1 MMMMKRIKSPV
12 LFDANIFMNF
22 KGQLEFL
29 FSLFDNVLIH
39 KQVMEEVLE
48 ETIKNEIDLIIK
60 DNEAVKIVEDS
71 IIKGDVE
78 KRLFEECDKELKDT
92 FNIKD
97 SKDLGEYKTLLYA
110 KFNGIKL
117 LSSQDTT
124 VWRFVTESTYFNDV
138 DCITIQDL
146 AYLIYLNADK
156 KKDRRLGKSLYNYF
170 GRKEHSFDSFKRYME
185 RNNNEIPK
193 YIEFENVRIEN
204 YNQLVEGYAE
214 FYSKER
220 FGSKKEIEREIVNT
234 ARNNLDTCINCLY
247 SRINKRNIDYN
258 NRICSLKCNLS
269 DDKCLEV
276 REDFSEN
283 IRKRTVEY

>member
-1 MMMMKRIKSPV
+1 MMNRIKSPV
-12 LFDANIFMNF
+12 LFDANILMNF

-39 KQVMEEVLE
+39 KQVMEEVLD

-60 DNEAVKIVEDS
+60 ENEGVKIVEDS
-71 IIKGDVE
+71 IIEGDVE
-78 KRLFEECDKELKDT
+78 KRLFEECDKELKNI

-124 VWRFVTESTYFNDV
+124 VWRFVTESIYFNDI

-146 AYLIYLNADK
+146 AYLIYLNANK

-193 YIEFENVRIEN
+193 YIEFENIRIGN

-214 FYSKER
+214 FYSKES
-220 FGSKKEIEREIVNT
+220 FGSKEEIEEEIVNV
-234 ARNNLDTCINCLY
+234 ARNNPATCLNCLY
-247 SRINKRNIDYN
+247 SRIHERNVDYN
-258 NRICSLKCNLS
+258 NRICSLNYNLS

-283 IRKRTVEY
+283 IRKRTVED

>member
-1 MMMMKRIKSPV
+1 MIKRINYPV

-22 KGQLEFL
+22 KGQLGFL
-29 FSLFDNVLIH
+29 LSLFDNVLIH

-60 DNEAVKIVEDS
+60 QNDTVKIVDND
-71 IIKGDVE
+71 IIEGDIQ
-78 KRLFEECDKELKDT
+78 KWLFEECDKELKDT

-124 VWRFVTESTYFNDV
+124 VWRFVTESTYFKDI
-138 DCITIQDL
+138 DCITVQDL

-156 KKDRRLGKSLYNYF
+156 KKDRKLGKSLYNYF

-185 RNNNEIPK
+185 KNNNEIPK
-193 YIEFENVRIEN
+193 YIEFENNRIEN
-204 YNQLVEGYAE
+204 YNALVDGYAK
-214 FYSKER
+214 FYSKED
-220 FGSKKEIEREIVNT
+220 FGSKEEIKSDIVNA
-234 ARNNLDTCINCLY
+234 ARKNQDTCINCIY
-247 SRINKRNIDYN
+247 SRIDQRNVDYN
-258 NRICSLKCNLS
+258 IRICELEKNLG

-276 REDFSEN
+276 REDFLEN
-283 IRKRTVEY
+283 IRKRTVDS